1 MSSGSPPPVAATVEP
16 PKNIIHAWDAI
27 QDLRHQRPNEVV
39 ELDLAKATEMSDQ
52 WFIKL
57 VIVPPG
63 MRLHPPLAH
72 SAQDTLITCVSGAG
86 LVWQN
91 GLTYPFTAHDSGG
104 WKAGTGITYTLLNDA
119 GPGSEDLVL
128 LTVQENLP
136 PLTDK
141 IYFPLPNDVDAAI
154 PPESLWPKNEV
165 PPQNELGPHP
175 GVVGIRADGTSV
187 DVPDIRKGPRPS
199 NISCALEMT
208 GPAGTGELYCDA
220 TSLTEDTG
228 LSPCKIGVNF
238 EIGPPGTKSS
248 GKSDIRGLVVQFA
261 VWELMNRL
269 EEELVFV
276 LGGDG
281 LVWINGY
288 VHPVTTGDAIGFP
301 AGTGDAHTF
310 INDSNQDDAL
320 GGHDVALWIFGEN
333 KRKTGDK
340 IFYPLKPENK
350 EKPELE
356 GRWWDA
362 EDVPKKELG
371 MPSNAQLGRTVPD

>member
-1 MSSGSPPPVAATVEP
+1 MSGAPAPIREP
-16 PKNIIHAWDAI
+16 PKNIVRAWDAVL
-27 QDLRHQRPNEVV
+27 DLRQQRPHEVV
-39 ELDLAKATEMSDQ
+39 ELDLAKETGMSDQ
-52 WFIKL
+52 WTIKL
-57 VIVPPG
+57 TVVPPG

-72 SAQDTLITCVSGAG
+72 SAQDTLITCVAGAG

-128 LTVQENLP
+128 LIVQENLA

-141 IYFPLPNDVDAAI
+141 IHFPLPNDVDPAI
-154 PPESLWPKNEV
+154 PPESLWPKDQV

-175 GVVGIRADGTSV
+175 GVVGIRADGTEV
-187 DVPDIRKGPRPS
+187 DVPDTRRGPRPS

-208 GPAGTGELYCDA
+208 GAAGTGELYCDA

-238 EIGPPGTKSS
+238 EISPPGTKSS
-248 GKSDIRGLVVQFA
+248 DAHAHK
-261 VWELMNRL
+261 L
-269 EEELVFV
+269 EEELVFI

-301 AGTGDAHTF
+301 AGTGDSHTF

-320 GGHDVALWIFGEN
+320 GGHDVAMWIFGEN

-340 IFYPLKPENK
+340 IYYPLNPENK
-350 EKPELE
+350 EKPTLD
-356 GRWWDA
+356 GRWWDE

-371 MPSNAQLGRTVPD
+371 PHPGRPARPAGLSL

>member
-1 MSSGSPPPVAATVEP
+1 
-16 PKNIIHAWDAI
+16 
-27 QDLRHQRPNEVV
+27 RPNEVV
-39 ELDLAKATEMSDQ
+39 EIDLAKETEMSDQ
-52 WFIKL
+52 WSIKL

-63 MRLHPPLAH
+63 MRLHP
-72 SAQDTLITCVSGAG
+72 QDILITCVSGAG

-128 LTVQENLP
+128 LIVQENLA

-154 PPESLWPKNEV
+154 PPESLWPKDEV

-175 GVVGIRADGTSV
+175 GVVGIRADGSSV

-248 GKSDIRGLVVQFA
+248 GKSDIERFVVRVAVLTGREFEKMPMRTCGNGLLWF
-261 VWELMNRL
+261 
-269 EEELVFV
+269 
-276 LGGDG
+276 
-281 LVWINGY
+281 NGH

-350 EKPELE
+350 EKPSLE

-362 EDVPKKELG
+362 HLLFILVKDAPQKELG
-371 MPSNAQLGRTVPD
+371 MPKILDLQGPRKADLSSS

>member
-1 MSSGSPPPVAATVEP
+1 
-16 PKNIIHAWDAI
+16 
-27 QDLRHQRPNEVV
+27 RPNEVV
-39 ELDLAKATEMSDQ
+39 EIDLAKETEMSDQ
-52 WFIKL
+52 WSIKL

-63 MRLHPPLAH
+63 MRLHR
-72 SAQDTLITCVSGAG
+72 
-86 LVWQN
+86 
-91 GLTYPFTAHDSGG
+91 

-128 LTVQENLP
+128 LIVQENLA

-154 PPESLWPKNEV
+154 PPESLWPKDEV

-175 GVVGIRADGTSV
+175 GVVGIRADGSSV

-248 GKSDIRGLVVQFA
+248 GKSDIERFVVRVA
-261 VWELMNRL
+261 VLTGREFDKMPMRTWKRDSNLTHFPPCTLSL

-276 LGGDG
+276 LGGNG
-281 LVWINGY
+281 LLWFNGH

-350 EKPELE
+350 EKPSLE

-362 EDVPKKELG
+362 HLLSVLVKDAPQKELG
-371 MPSNAQLGRTVPD
+371 MPKKARLARAARD